1 MTRRFASGVLT
12 LLLLS
17 ATGAISPLKAQWAR
31 LTNPHFNVHLTHPP
45 AIALKGVQKV
55 AVMDFAG
62 DCGDEFSQRLLQAVA
77 RTEKFDV
84 IDRSNL
90 EAILQEQGFQMTSAV
105 TGQAA
110 VKVGQLLGPAAMFAG
125 KATSCNV
132 EESPLLTDLN
142 SVTGAVKAY
151 IRKITATMNVSVSL
165 VDFTTGR
172 QHAGRFIEARG
183 QLQSESRLGPPEP
196 PSRQEVMNRMYLDA
210 VRQAMRLILP
220 WDETVEIV
228 VYDDDDAQ
236 RFQLKP
242 AVEQMKRGDLHG
254 AAEGLQAAVDQGG
267 GPKTTDKD
275 RAKAYYDLGIALMYS
290 DQLNSALPL
299 LDKAAGIDPKN
310 RIIADGLT
318 AAKRMHALEEDQK
331 RLEANAVTFGAASSG
346 SPTSKGVSTSV
357 GADLMTNADIV
368 DLVRARMPDAVILAK
383 IKASKTKFDSSP
395 KALIALKQVGASDA
409 VILAVT
415 QAAPAN

>member
-1 MTRRFASGVLT
+1 
-12 LLLLS
+12 
-17 ATGAISPLKAQWAR
+17 
-31 LTNPHFNVHLTHPP
+31 
-45 AIALKGVQKV
+45 
-55 AVMDFAG
+55 
-62 DCGDEFSQRLLQAVA
+62 
-77 RTEKFDV
+77 
-84 IDRSNL
+84 
-90 EAILQEQGFQMTSAV
+90 
-105 TGQAA
+105 
-110 VKVGQLLGPAAMFAG
+110 
-125 KATSCNV
+125 
-132 EESPLLTDLN
+132 
-142 SVTGAVKAY
+142 
-151 IRKITATMNVSVSL
+151 
-165 VDFTTGR
+165 
-172 QHAGRFIEARG
+172 
-183 QLQSESRLGPPEP
+183 
-196 PSRQEVMNRMYLDA
+196 MNRMYLDA